1 MFYGLLGV
9 LVALVL
15 IFVIGSLPAYFFFR
29 HRQKANHS
37 AIMQLEFQALLEKGK
52 IDTETYQKM
61 VSLYPLPAK
70 RSTVTLLQIV
80 YIVGSILIGIGAI
93 LFIASNWEQM
103 AGWFKL
109 ALAAIL
115 SFVSLL
121 LGDYFKQ
128 KRSHKLPVLG
138 ESLILLGSLLW
149 GVVIIFLFQY
159 YQWSVSYNWLLV
171 GIWIVSLLP
180 IMLWMKS
187 DPVFYL
193 IIVLS
198 FIFGIFCKDL
208 LAEHYWIYL
217 LLSIALFFL
226 AKGDRVKEGILAGT
240 QIAFGFSCLE
250 HVTEAITFW
259 LLTSLFHTLLCILRK
274 RKEDLIY
281 ALAPLILASVFT
293 FFYFLDG
300 YFDKHWIWIHTMF
313 VLLSLLVPIYLI
325 YLHKY
330 IAGLVM
336 WLTAGYIFLWGLFIS
351 NIVSKYW
358 WDMYWGSSGG
368 ETYSYEANFG
378 YIAGIILLV
387 MVFMLFFHK
396 KGPFYSTWLFMTQL
410 FLWIPVF
417 LLSTKWGTYWDGAVG
432 DKYIERM
439 NWILVVALI
448 VISFIPIVLQI
459 LSNKEKKLKWP
470 YLAFTW
476 FCVAASL
483 ASLIGWRDYSIFVI
497 NFALLFMIIQSFF
510 WSYDEDLPA
519 LFYLG
524 MVALL
529 VFILLR
535 YFDLFWSM
543 MNRSVFFIVGG
554 VLLVGIAVVIER
566 QRHRLDRLEESN
578 ENS

>member
-1 MFYGLLGV
+1 MFYGLLAI
-9 LVALVL
+9 LVVLVL
-15 IFVIGSLPAYFFFR
+15 IFVIGSLPTYFFFQ
-29 HRQKANHS
+29 HRQKFNHS
-37 AIMQLEFQALLEKGK
+37 AIMQMEFQALLEKEK
-52 IDTETYQKM
+52 IDTETYQKL

-70 RSTVTLLQIV
+70 RNAVTLLQIV

-93 LFIASNWEQM
+93 LFIASNWQQM

-109 ALAAIL
+109 ALAAVL
-115 SFVSLL
+115 SFVALL

-128 KRSHKLPVLG
+128 KRSRKLPVLG
-138 ESLILLGSLLW
+138 ESLVLLGSLLW
-149 GVVIIFLFQY
+149 GVVIIFLFQH

-180 IMLWMKS
+180 IMIWMKS
-187 DPVFYL
+187 EPVFYL
-193 IIVLS
+193 IIILS
-198 FIFGIFCKDL
+198 FIFGIFCQNL

-226 AKGDRVKEGILAGT
+226 AKGNRVKEGIIAGT
-240 QIAFGFSCLE
+240 QIAFGFTCLE
-250 HVTEAITFW
+250 HVTEAVTFW
-259 LLTSLFHTLLCILRK
+259 LLTSLFHLLFCILRK

-281 ALAPLILASVFT
+281 ALVPLILAGFFT
-293 FFYFLDG
+293 FLYFLD
-300 YFDKHWIWIHTMF
+300 YYQEKHWMWMQTVF
-313 VLLSLLVPIYLI
+313 VLLALLVPIYLV
-325 YLHKY
+325 YLHKS
-330 IAGLVM
+330 IAGLIM
-336 WLTAGYIFLWGLFIS
+336 WLTAGYLFLWGYFFSRGLEA
-351 NIVSKYW
+351 
-358 WDMYWGSSGG
+358 YWGGSGHS
-368 ETYSYEANFG
+368 TYFYEAHFG

-387 MVFMLFFHK
+387 MVFMLVFQK
-396 KGPFYSTWLFMTQL
+396 KNPFYSTWLFMTQL

-417 LLSTKWGTYWDGAVG
+417 LLSTKWGTEWGGAVG
-432 DKYIERM
+432 DKYLERM
-439 NWILVVALI
+439 NWILVLALI
-448 VISFIPIVLQI
+448 VVTFIPVVIPI
-459 LSNKEKKLKWP
+459 LSNREKKLKWS

-476 FCVAASL
+476 FCVAAIFVSL
-483 ASLIGWRDYSIFVI
+483 LWWRDYSIFVI

-510 WSYDEDLPA
+510 WSYEEDLPA

-566 QRHRLDRLEESN
+566 QRHHLDRSEEKH